1 MKEITT
7 KNELLSQQ
15 SIDLANA
22 MPLLV
27 WACDSEGYITFWNQ
41 KIVRYAQPFK
51 HIRDALGYIHED
63 DVQNTRSIWR
73 RSRKEQKPYAL
84 QHRLRMRDGTYRW
97 HSSQG
102 NPIFDDNGMVVKWY
116 GSSIDIDDTKKF
128 EQEADRQSALRRLI
142 SQNAS
147 LGLLILDN
155 HLYCTY
161 INASAEKII
170 GYSAD
175 EIYAINKPLYEIV
188 RYRNPDGLVNPD
200 TYCHTKHGLQLGFER
215 TEGDD
220 YFVRPDGSL
229 YPVSYIA
236 SPINEGG
243 YIVGTLI
250 ELRDMTDA
258 RQAEIEKARL
268 HLLDAERNEL
278 LKLNKIKDEFIGLA
292 SHQLRTPATAVKQ
305 YVGMIIQGM
314 AGDLPDNQLR
324 LLKTAYES
332 NERQLELINGLL
344 KTAQIDS
351 STYVLNRELSNIS
364 NIVKDAVEAIKP
376 SCDYKKQEI
385 IYRTNAPSI
394 HAVVDSTEF
403 RLVVSNLLENA
414 LKYSHEKTKISVLL
428 KENQRTFTLQIKDQ
442 GVGIPSD
449 AVDSIFDK
457 FVRLDNDL
465 SKSVSG
471 TGLGLYW
478 VKQICELHGGDVSV
492 RSLVGRGTTFIVKL
506 PK

>member
-7 KNELLSQQ
+7 NNELLSQQ

-22 MPLLV
+22 MPMLF
-27 WACDSEGYITFWNQ
+27 WACDSEGYITFCNQ
-41 KIVRYAQPFK
+41 KIVRYAQPFT
-51 HIRDALGYIHED
+51 HLSDALGHIHED
-63 DVQNTRSIWR
+63 DVQTTRSIWR
-73 RSRKEQKPYAL
+73 RALKERKPYAL
-84 QHRLRMRDGTYRW
+84 EHRLRMRDGTYHW
-97 HSSQG
+97 HNSQG
-102 NPIFDDNGMVVKWY
+102 NPIFDDNGMVVKWF
-116 GSSIDIDDTKKF
+116 GSSLDIDETKKF

-142 SQNAS
+142 SQNAT
-147 LGLLILDN
+147 LGLIILDN
-155 HLYCTY
+155 HFYCTY
-161 INASAEKII
+161 INAAAEKII
-170 GYSAD
+170 GYSAE
-175 EIYAINKPLYEIV
+175 EIYLMNKPLHEIIH
-188 RYRNPDGLVNPD
+188 YKKPDGLAHPITHCNS
-200 TYCHTKHGLQLGFER
+200 KHNLTRWFER
-215 TEGDD
+215 TEKDD
-220 YFVRPDGSL
+220 FFVRPDGSL

-243 YIVGTLI
+243 YVVGTLI

-258 RQAEIEKARL
+258 RQSELEKARL
-268 HLLDAERNEL
+268 LLLDAERNDL

-351 STYVLNRELSNIS
+351 STYVLNRELCDVTK
-364 NIVKDAVEAIKP
+364 IVKDAIDAIKP
-376 SCDYKKQEI
+376 LCDIKKQVVVFS
-385 IYRTNAPSI
+385 TSMPTI
-394 HAVVDSTEF
+394 HAVVDPTEF
-403 RLVVSNLLENA
+403 KLVVSNLLENA
-414 LKYSHEKTKISVLL
+414 TKYSHEKTKISVVL
-428 KENQRTFTLQIKDQ
+428 KENRSSFTIRVKDR
-442 GVGIPSD
+442 GIGIPED
-449 AVDSIFDK
+449 ARERIFDK
-457 FVRLDNDL
+457 FKRLENEL
-465 SKSVSG
+465 SKTVSG

-492 RSLVGRGTTFIVKL
+492 RSLVGQGTTFIVKL